1 VNHRS
6 TYVKPEG
13 VTVMGG
19 LLLAVAFAL
28 PVWGAIAITVWAVS
42 R

>member
-1 VNHRS
+1 MNHRT

-13 VTVMGG
+13 VTVMGAI
-19 LLLAVAFAL
+19 LLAVAFAL
-28 PVWGAIAITVWAVS
+28 PIWGAIAITAWAVT